1 MTGGWPLTITC
12 MSLHQAI
19 TAGFAELHRRFGVHA
34 NVSAYA
40 INNAWLADSGT
51 PLALAVDAIG
61 EAGMVPG
68 RALDL
73 YHDPRVR

>member
-1 MTGGWPLTITC
+1 MLTA
-12 MSLHQAI
+12 LHQAI
-19 TAGFAELHRRFGVHA
+19 TAGFAELHRRFGIHA

-40 INNAWLADSGT
+40 IDNPWLADSRT

-61 EAGMVPG
+61 EAGMVPS

-73 YHDPRVR
+73 YHDPRVQASLLT